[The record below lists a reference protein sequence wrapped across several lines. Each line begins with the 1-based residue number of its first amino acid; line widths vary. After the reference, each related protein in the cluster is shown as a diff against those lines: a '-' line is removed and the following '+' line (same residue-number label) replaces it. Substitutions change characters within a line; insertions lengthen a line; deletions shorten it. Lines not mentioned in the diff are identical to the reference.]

1 MKATSGPGDASFELD
16 ECFRL
21 NVLAGTADGHL
32 QDGIPAG
39 STHSRSGAR
48 LHYVGKL
55 RRWWSLN
62 ISPTLEHSSQGPP
75 SSDPRDYLALERTF
89 LAWFRTSVA
98 LVSLGVVITQLFVLR
113 NLNPTIGKI
122 FGALL
127 AFGGICTSLV
137 GCARYFRL
145 QSLLIQGKS
154 LTGGWY
160 IILILL
166 LQGLLFFSLFIIV
179 LAKD

>member
-1 MKATSGPGDASFELD
+1 MKANSGPGDALFELD
-16 ECFRL
+16 ECFRP
-21 NVLAGTADGHL
+21 NVQAETADGNL
-32 QDGIPAG
+32 QDENPADP
-39 STHSRSGAR
+39 THSRSDAR
-48 LHYVGKL
+48 LHYVGRW
-55 RRWWSLN
+55 RRWWSLI
-62 ISPTLEHSSQGPP
+62 ISPTLEYSNPGPP

-89 LAWFRTSVA
+89 LAWVRTSVA

-127 AFGGICTSLV
+127 AFGGICTSLA

-154 LTGGWY
+154 LTGGWH
-160 IILILL
+160 IILILV